1 MKLTIEEKKII
12 YNVVEQYLKAENIS
26 IYMMDKRGILSKK
39 TLNKILKKNYVSLE
53 EKTLKKILIF
63 PNLNKNEKDKIKN
76 ILMSKKQNKNIK
88 KSNNTITAKELI
100 EEIIELKKENE
111 KLKEKFEKT
120 FDILNKNFSPTYN
133 ERLKVNAFK
142 TDFDTT
148 TKIIPLLWKLR
159 DETSSLF
166 SELELLLEINSN
178 DENIKMSK
186 GLKKVGKDL
195 IEIGKKIIK
204 YSEKTIIIDLEE

>member
-1 MKLTIEEKKII
+1 MIEETNKEILDT
-12 YNVVEQYLKAENIS
+12 NENKLAK
-26 IYMMDKRGILSKK
+26 D
-39 TLNKILKKNYVSLE
+39 VD
-53 EKTLKKILIF
+53 LKKIAL
-63 PNLNKNEKDKIKN
+63 KI
-76 ILMSKKQNKNIK
+76 M
-88 KSNNTITAKELI
+88 
-100 EEIIELKKENE
+100 
-111 KLKEKFEKT
+111 EKFEKT